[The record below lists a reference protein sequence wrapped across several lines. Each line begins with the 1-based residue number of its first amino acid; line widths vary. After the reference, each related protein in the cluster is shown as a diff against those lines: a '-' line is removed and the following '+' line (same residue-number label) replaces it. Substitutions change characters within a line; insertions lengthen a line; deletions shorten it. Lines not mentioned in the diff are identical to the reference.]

1 LRQLNGPPNDDATA
15 PERYGD
21 RQLDRQTH
29 RQTGPIDK
37 ALKSNYDDKSV
48 NIRHRRRS
56 FNGGLNA
63 TFRR

>member
-1 LRQLNGPPNDDATA
+1 MMMPQALKDMGT
-15 PERYGD
+15 D
-21 RQLDRQTH
+21 RQAG

-37 ALKSNYDDKSV
+37 ALKSNYNDKSV

-56 FNGGLNA
+56 FNDGLNA

>member
-1 LRQLNGPPNDDATA
+1 MALLMMMPQALKDMGT
-15 PERYGD
+15 D
-21 RQLDRQTH
+21 RQAG

-37 ALKSNYDDKSV
+37 ALKSNYNDKSV